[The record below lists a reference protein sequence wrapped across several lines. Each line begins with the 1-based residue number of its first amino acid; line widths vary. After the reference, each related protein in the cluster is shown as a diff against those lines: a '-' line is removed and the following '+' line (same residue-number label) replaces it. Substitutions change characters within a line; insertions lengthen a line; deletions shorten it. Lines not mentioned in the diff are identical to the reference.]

1 MLLECMAY
9 LGNSAGAS
17 LGIFNVRKLP
27 FRSDVIVFIELPA
40 RRISSF
46 SGLKVDTIS
55 ILENLANF
63 NSSFNG

>member
-27 FRSDVIVFIELPA
+27 FRSEVIFLLNYLPRELVLSQVY
-40 RRISSF
+40 R
-46 SGLKVDTIS
+46 
-55 ILENLANF
+55 
-63 NSSFNG
+63 